1 MAKKKNLY
9 LVWQASGSYDTYF
22 NKLCGVYDDIDK
34 ALELKDRL
42 DLNMVSEEDCWT
54 IVPEDVYFDWPIYDE
69 SGFDSDG
76 DFNEYEYVKEY
87 MGYTREQRGLQ
98 EERWLLMSEEYYE
111 AIIQNV
117 ILNEEL

>member
-42 DLNMVSEEDCWT
+42 DLNIVSEENCWT
-54 IVPEDVYFDWPIYDE
+54 IVPEDVYFNWPIYDE

-98 EERWLLMSEEYYE
+98 EERWYLMSEEYYE

>member
-1 MAKKKNLY
+1 
-9 LVWQASGSYDTYF
+9 
-22 NKLCGVYDDIDK
+22 
-34 ALELKDRL
+34 
-42 DLNMVSEEDCWT
+42 
-54 IVPEDVYFDWPIYDE
+54 
-69 SGFDSDG
+69 
-76 DFNEYEYVKEY
+76 